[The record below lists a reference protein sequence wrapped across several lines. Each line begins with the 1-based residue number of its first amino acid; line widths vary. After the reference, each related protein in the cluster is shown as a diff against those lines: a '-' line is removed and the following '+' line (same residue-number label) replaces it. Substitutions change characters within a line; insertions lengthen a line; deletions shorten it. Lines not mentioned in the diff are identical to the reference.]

1 MMSLGFLA
9 ARRLPVWATVALL
22 LVLELVPLF
31 VIRDNLALNVW
42 MLLAPSD
49 ALRAWQAGG

>member
-1 MMSLGFLA
+1 
-9 ARRLPVWATVALL
+9 VVLL
-22 LVLELVPLF
+22 LELVPLV

-49 ALRAWQAGG
+49 AIRVWQAG